1 MSGHSSHLRNVRSF
15 DGANLDVVLG
25 GLILSESLTEKNF
38 LTVLQM
44 IVLVITSPIRV
55 SVGGTGRVVFSM
67 VCTRLDVGDY
77 IINCERNLSTMLV

>member
-15 DGANLDVVLG
+15 DKANLDVVLG

-44 IVLVITSPIRV
+44 IVLVTTPPIRV
-55 SVGGTGRVVFSM
+55 SGLSRWFVLVSM
-67 VCTRLDVGDY
+67 WAT
-77 IINCERNLSTMLV
+77 I